1 MYASL
6 ILFLEFSSWPLWRAF
21 GSRKTNSRQKRGIVT
36 PNYMLNKHYRG
47 NPYVAA
53 GSPRRVGRQG
63 RGAAVQSLCRG
74 LIGIKI
80 RQEP

>member
-6 ILFLEFSSWPLWRAF
+6 ILFLEFSSWPLWREF

-47 NPYVAA
+47 N
-53 GSPRRVGRQG
+53 RQG
-63 RGAAVQSLCRG
+63 RSSAVKGLCRG
-74 LIGIKI
+74 LIGIKV